1 MVLLLVASAGSSG
14 GVRSSRVHLTLIGMR
29 RAVLPTGP
37 LEVATEKQWVKLEK
51 VAGSAAGARVGS
63 LLWGSA
69 ASVLTVAVSWGTSSW
84 WIGACVCLFA
94 AAAFVRSLFLG
105 VWVEPGAVVVCTW
118 FRRRLFR
125 SGEIVA
131 VDMQLYYGAG
141 GAGVGW
147 LPFVGSVRMIELERV
162 EGKRVPLPS
171 TIGRR
176 NHVLRLARRMREAL
190 DLPLR

>member
-1 MVLLLVASAGSSG
+1 M
-14 GVRSSRVHLTLIGMR
+14 
-29 RAVLPTGP
+29 
-37 LEVATEKQWVKLEK
+37 
-51 VAGSAAGARVGS
+51 
-63 LLWGSA
+63 
-69 ASVLTVAVSWGTSSW
+69 SWGTSSW
-84 WIGACVCLFA
+84 WIGASVCFFA

-118 FRRRLFR
+118 FRRRHFR
-125 SGEIVA
+125 SGEIAA
-131 VDMQLYYGAG
+131 VDKQLYYGAG

-162 EGKRVPLPS
+162 DGKRIPLPS

-176 NHVLRLARRMREAL
+176 NHMLRLARRMREAL